1 MRSLAR
7 PRPRTTLMAARRR
20 EWARSSRPAGT
31 RRLARC
37 RGPTGPSVNR
47 SSPWTTAGA
56 RGLPAGFVLVAFACA
71 AAIRDAWLR
80 SGNGRPARRGSLW
93 CPHFPRRPR
102 RRARTAPRPR
112 RKLGVADLRLAS
124 ASTGWTLVR
133 PPTAVRVAK
142 RRVCRLAVAQ
152 RSHPQL
158 GDRADH
164 RRRIA
169 PPQLGL
175 GPGQRHAR
183 SAGTPPISGASVS
196 DQEFPPV

>member
-1 MRSLAR
+1 MG
-7 PRPRTTLMAARRR
+7 PEQP
-20 EWARSSRPAGT
+20 SSRHSPPGKVSRTDGSVSEPVVAVDDGRGPRSPRRLRPGRLRVRSGDP
-31 RRLARC
+31 RRLAAPRQRPPRAT
-37 RGPTGPSVNR
+37 RG
-47 SSPWTTAGA
+47 
-56 RGLPAGFVLVAFACA
+56 
-71 AAIRDAWLR
+71 R
-80 SGNGRPARRGSLW
+80 SGVRTSRDGRVDVPELRQ
-93 CPHFPRRPR
+93 
-102 RRARTAPRPR
+102 RPR